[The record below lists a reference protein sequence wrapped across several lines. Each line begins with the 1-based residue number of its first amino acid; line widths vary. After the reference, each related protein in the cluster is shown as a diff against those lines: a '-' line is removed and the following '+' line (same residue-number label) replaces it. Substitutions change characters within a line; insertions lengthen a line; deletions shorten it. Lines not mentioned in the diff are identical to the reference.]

1 MSSQWKVI
9 LKRSWPTI
17 RIVLS
22 IALLWKATSG
32 IDWKA
37 LFESELQLQAQWLV
51 AGGLCITAAFICGGL
66 RWGLFMQRAGFQGSL
81 LGYVALYF
89 SGGLINQGLP
99 KIGRAHV

>member
-37 LFESELQLQAQWLV
+37 LFESELQ
-51 AGGLCITAAFICGGL
+51 
-66 RWGLFMQRAGFQGSL
+66 
-81 LGYVALYF
+81 
-89 SGGLINQGLP
+89 
-99 KIGRAHV
+99 